1 MAPSH
6 PWRHLHPHE
15 PTPRLTPLPSSDLNA
30 AMRATLER
38 IPGDGLKGDGF
49 PHNVLG
55 QLLHSPQLLGP
66 FLEWWVSAKSTMAL
80 GVREQELVILR
91 MGCLYGSDYVWKHH
105 VPVGRE
111 FGIDDTELAAI
122 RSGGYDGFSEREQ
135 ALLTL
140 TDEMVDQRTVAAAT
154 WDRYG
159 RLLAP
164 REVVDLIALISQY
177 VLFALTNNVLQV
189 PLEPALMGEPGL
201 AD

>member
-1 MAPSH
+1 
-6 PWRHLHPHE
+6 
-15 PTPRLTPLPSSDLNA
+15 
-30 AMRATLER
+30 MRATLQR
-38 IPGDGLKGDGF
+38 IPGDGLKGAGF

-105 VPVGRE
+105 LPVGRE

-122 RSGGYDGFSEREQ
+122 RSGGYDGFSDREQ